1 MRPPGVPPVP
11 PPVHDDEVVSQT
23 SASPGNPSA
32 GNRPGRFRLGRRRLL
47 VGAAA
52 SGLFVAGGGLLW
64 KFGGLGSQV
73 PAPGLSALSV
83 ADRDTI
89 EAIAEIF
96 FPGEDDLPSGRDV
109 KVVEAFDAYVASL
122 PGQLSMLMRLLIQG
136 IEWGAVLS
144 TSRFE
149 RFSRLPFDVRREVL
163 DAWESSEIYARRS
176 GFLSL
181 KLAMGMSYYEDDSV
195 RSAIG
200 WYVPCLD
207 PSVDGAG
214 EEWL

>member
-11 PPVHDDEVVSQT
+11 PPVDPDAEGLPQASQQ
-23 SASPGNPSA
+23 S
-32 GNRPGRFRLGRRRLL
+32 GRFKLGRRRLL

-64 KFGGLGSQV
+64 KFGLKSQV
-73 PAPGLSALSV
+73 PAPGLKALSV
-83 ADRDTI
+83 ADRETI
-89 EAIAEIF
+89 EAIAEVF
-96 FPGEDDLPSGRDV
+96 FPGDDDLPSGRDV
-109 KVVEAFDAYVASL
+109 KVVEAFDAYVAGL
-122 PGQLSMLMRLLIQG
+122 PGQLGMLMRLLVQG
-136 IEWGAVLS
+136 IEWGAVLA

-149 RFSRLPFDVRREVL
+149 RFSKLPFEYRREVL
-163 DAWESSEIYARRS
+163 DAWESSPIYARRS

-181 KLAMGMSYYEDDSV
+181 KLAMGMGYYEDDSV

-207 PSVDGAG
+207 PNVEGEG